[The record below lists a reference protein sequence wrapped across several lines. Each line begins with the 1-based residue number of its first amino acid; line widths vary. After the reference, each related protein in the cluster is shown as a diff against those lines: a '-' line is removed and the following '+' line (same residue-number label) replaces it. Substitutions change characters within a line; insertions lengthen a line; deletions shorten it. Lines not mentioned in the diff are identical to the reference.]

1 MRPHP
6 RRPPYTNALSPL
18 KILTQILLLQAA
30 YYGGAVVLIL
40 FTVLVAGKPF
50 SVDLVLSWRS
60 VRGDTAVG
68 WMLGLCWWLD
78 AGVGY
83 VWSIDFGL

>member
-1 MRPHP
+1 M
-6 RRPPYTNALSPL
+6 
-18 KILTQILLLQAA
+18 
-30 YYGGAVVLIL
+30 VLIL